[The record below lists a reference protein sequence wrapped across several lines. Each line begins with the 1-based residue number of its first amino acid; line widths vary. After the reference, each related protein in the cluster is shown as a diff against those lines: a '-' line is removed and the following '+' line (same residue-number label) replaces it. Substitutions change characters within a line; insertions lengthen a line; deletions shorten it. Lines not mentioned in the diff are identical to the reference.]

1 MCRCNWHSAGSL
13 GWPFPMLKCKYIC
26 QIKNTLQLLSH
37 STRKLLWFEIGK
49 MLITVEKNK
58 FIVLLI
64 TIFGTCSFH
73 ISTCDTQTDGGRTDT
88 YTLDCSAVYMRR
100 AMKMPRDGSA
110 NDIFALTM
118 SNFRQPVTRKELCTN
133 ISQTYLQR
141 EVFLLSERL
150 EFLFNTA

>member
-1 MCRCNWHSAGSL
+1 
-13 GWPFPMLKCKYIC
+13 
-26 QIKNTLQLLSH
+26 
-37 STRKLLWFEIGK
+37 
-49 MLITVEKNK
+49 
-58 FIVLLI
+58 VLLI

-133 ISQTYLQR
+133 ISQTFLPEGSILIVR
-141 EVFLLSERL
+141 ETRISF
-150 EFLFNTA
+150 

>member
-1 MCRCNWHSAGSL
+1 VCRCNWHSAGSL

-26 QIKNTLQLLSH
+26 QIKNTLQFLSH
-37 STRKLLWFEIGK
+37 ITLKLLWFEIGK

-110 NDIFALTM
+110 NDIFALTT

-133 ISQTYLQR
+133 ISQTFLPEGSILIVR
-141 EVFLLSERL
+141 ETRISF
-150 EFLFNTA
+150 

>member
-1 MCRCNWHSAGSL
+1 
-13 GWPFPMLKCKYIC
+13 MLKCKYIC

-49 MLITVEKNK
+49 MLITVEKKIN
-58 FIVLLI
+58 LLCYLLQFSAHVRSI
-64 TIFGTCSFH
+64 YRRVTH
-73 ISTCDTQTDGGRTDT
+73 RRTDDRTDT

-133 ISQTYLQR
+133 ISQTYLPEGSILIVR
-141 EVFLLSERL
+141 ETRISF
-150 EFLFNTA
+150 